1 MKIFD
6 TQFVA
11 GGSLE
16 LIAHDQA
23 AADKFNAYLEK
34 LSTNG
39 WIIEHIF
46 QVSDGLL
53 VVISH

>member
-16 LIAHDQA
+16 LIAHDQT
-23 AADKFNAYLEK
+23 AADKFNAFLEK
-34 LSTNG
+34 LASNG
-39 WIIEHIF
+39 WSIEHIF